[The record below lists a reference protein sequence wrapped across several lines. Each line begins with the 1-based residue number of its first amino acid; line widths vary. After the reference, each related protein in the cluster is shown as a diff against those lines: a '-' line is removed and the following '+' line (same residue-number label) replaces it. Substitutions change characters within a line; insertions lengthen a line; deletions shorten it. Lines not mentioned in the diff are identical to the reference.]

1 MTNVSPQWMDQLNRT
16 QYQLDIVSHI
26 KCPITWHDLDF
37 TPEFSRFYFIIDGE
51 GMLALDGVTYDPKP
65 NQLFLLP
72 AGRLQSYATISEHTF
87 EKYWCHFRATIGG
100 INLFQLLH
108 TPVYI
113 DVVDKESLIQK
124 FKTMMTLY
132 NKKDYYSIFKLQSL
146 LIELIAYF
154 IEQAD
159 QNQVYL
165 KVSSSMEKINSVLTY
180 IEDRLSTSFTIEQ
193 LAEISHYHPNHLL
206 RVFKQFTGCSP
217 IQYINQRRMATAK
230 NLLISSDESIAQISE
245 SLGMEPH
252 YFSRMFKE
260 ETGYSPSLFRKMK
273 M

>member
-1 MTNVSPQWMDQLNRT
+1 MTFVSPHWMDQLYRT
-16 QYQLDIVSHI
+16 QYQLTTVSYI
-26 KCPITWHDLDF
+26 KCPITWQDHDF
-37 TPEFSRFYFIIDGE
+37 TPDFNRFYFIIDGE
-51 GMLALDGVTYDPKP
+51 GMLEVDGVKYDPKP
-65 NQLFLLP
+65 YQLFLLP
-72 AGRLQSYATISEHTF
+72 AGRLQSYGTISENTF

-113 DVVDKESLIQK
+113 DVVDKEQLTQT
-124 FKTMMTLY
+124 FKSMITLY
-132 NKKDYYSIFKLQSL
+132 NSKDYYSMFKLQSML
-146 LIELIAYF
+146 LELISYF
-154 IEQAD
+154 IEHAD
-159 QNQVYL
+159 QEQVYL
-165 KVSSSMEKINSVLTY
+165 NVSSSMEKINSLLTY
-180 IEDRLSTSFTIEQ
+180 IEGRLSTSFTIEQ

-217 IQYINQRRMATAK
+217 IQYINQRRIATAK
-230 NLLISSDESIAQISE
+230 HLLISSDESIAQISE

-273 M
+273 I